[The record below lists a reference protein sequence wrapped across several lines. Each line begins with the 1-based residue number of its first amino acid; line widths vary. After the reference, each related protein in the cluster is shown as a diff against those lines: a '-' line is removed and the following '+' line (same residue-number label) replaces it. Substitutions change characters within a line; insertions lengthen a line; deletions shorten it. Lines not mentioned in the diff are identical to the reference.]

1 MKKIIFKSL
10 LALGLFFSLSS
21 FENGKA
27 CEPGTAT
34 PLTDVSVIAY
44 EGTAEGYLRFSV
56 KIAGAVKERSALVI
70 SNEAG
75 EELYT
80 ENFKG
85 AGERRIIRIAPA
97 EARQLVFTISS
108 RSAFIRKSFAVNT
121 FMIERTEV
129 KEVK

>member
-1 MKKIIFKSL
+1 MKKFIFKSL

-21 FENGKA
+21 FDNGKGLKTVT
-27 CEPGTAT
+27 ET
-34 PLTDVSVIAY
+34 PVTNTSVISY

-56 KIAGAVKERSALVI
+56 KIAGAAKERSALVI

-85 AGERRIIRIAPA
+85 AGERRIIRIASA
-97 EARQLVFTISS
+97 EAKQLVFTISS
-108 RSAFIRKSFAVNT
+108 RSAFLRKSFAVNT
-121 FMIERTEV
+121 STIETTEV